1 MHKKI
6 SKFFLQ
12 FRTNAKF
19 EMIRAELESVV
30 SSDKYQMIC
39 LDKGYEDVDMEDV
52 SETTVKDKVSF

>member
-1 MHKKI
+1 M
-6 SKFFLQ
+6 Q